1 MQIHCHRLR
10 CSSSIFSV
18 QSMDAY
24 IKKLIQ
30 IQNYIQQADQ
40 CHEKGL
46 ARLYYMRAIE
56 LLQELPMEFNQCMLA
71 LESVGKQP
79 KEILRI

>member
-10 CSSSIFSV
+10 CSSSIFSF
-18 QSMDAY
+18 QSMDAHL
-24 IKKLIQ
+24 KKLIQ
-30 IQNYIQQADQ
+30 IQNYIQKADQ
-40 CHEKGL
+40 CYEKGL
-46 ARLYYMRAIE
+46 ARLHYMTAIE
-56 LLQELPMEFNQCMLA
+56 LLQELSMELNKCMLA